1 MLWLGVT
8 CCGVVPWAQTSNWNP
23 KKTMEKKFQPIFTKN
38 MVCTCTDCNQWLCSS
53 EQGIHWNLP
62 PEAAVLTTCK
72 PLEGLLKLYQLFQ
85 KILRISSWMKI
96 WKNKKDT
103 NLLSLNLYLIADRLV
118 VQSAGLAIYFW
129 GLLFIPL
136 CSWTGE
142 CICVIRCS
150 LLKMKWQQPLLSFL
164 SRGSKKTHDKAS
176 NSTI

>member
-103 NLLSLNLYLIADRLV
+103 NLLSLNTLFNCWSTGGSKRWTCNLFFRASLHSI
-118 VQSAGLAIYFW
+118 VQLNRW
-129 GLLFIPL
+129 VHLCHLLF
-136 CSWTGE
+136 TAQDE
-142 CICVIRCS
+142 VTAAFAVIFIQR
-150 LLKMKWQQPLLSFL
+150 KQENTRQ
-164 SRGSKKTHDKAS
+164 SK
-176 NSTI
+176 